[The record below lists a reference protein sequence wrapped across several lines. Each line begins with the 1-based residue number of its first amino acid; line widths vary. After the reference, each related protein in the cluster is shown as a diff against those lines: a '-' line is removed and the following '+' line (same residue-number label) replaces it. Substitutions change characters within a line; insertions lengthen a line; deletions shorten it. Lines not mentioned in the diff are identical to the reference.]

1 MSLKVGETQWFI
13 KFSYLNIRWLINKIY
28 IKRCIFSLA
37 THILTKIGFGNQRF
51 TSFASR
57 KAL

>member
-37 THILTKIGFGNQRF
+37 THILNKIGVGSQ
-51 TSFASR
+51 
-57 KAL
+57 